1 MAKLTVIRSKPV
13 ITSVPLHLA
22 MLCEN
27 CQTISNSSKDSCGVC
42 GSAAI
47 LSLKLLLD
55 PEPQPPSPFRA
66 QLRRQPSLIIVAELS
81 A

>member
-1 MAKLTVIRSKPV
+1 MAKLTVIRPEPV

-27 CQTISNSSKDSCGVC
+27 CQTISNSSMQRCGVC
-42 GSAAI
+42 GSQAV
-47 LSLKLLLD
+47 LPLKSLLD
-55 PEPQPPSPFRA
+55 PEPQPPKPFRSA
-66 QLRRQPSLIIVAELS
+66 LIKRPLMFTVLKLS